1 MGLRL
6 LILSLMFVVLLVSG
20 CGKQPSD
27 RVVDLAGF
35 ESQMLGQH
43 SRYFQEQDHKLSW
56 QQAARAFAQS
66 DYPYGAS
73 ESIALGIGTDPVW
86 LHFQVNNPTQ
96 ADAGIRLAVKTPWLD
111 VIDAYIVADNTLIA
125 HINGGDYL
133 PFEQRPMA
141 HENFA
146 FEHGFSSGLS
156 DVYLRVESLGP
167 MAIPIELSSIEQAQ
181 QLDLGNAYRYG
192 LLYGMLLALSLY
204 NLLLYLIT
212 REKEFGL
219 YSLYLAGFVVNSF
232 SYTGQLHEII
242 TADFGVHFQDWL
254 DCFLMITYSVA
265 GLHFA
270 RALLKT
276 KNYAPVLD
284 RVVVWTTIVFP
295 LGILLGAI
303 ANQLVFSLLL
313 GFLLN
318 SGFATLFIIMG
329 IRARQ
334 AQVDSANLFIIA
346 SVTAAC
352 CIGISTMA
360 VAGIVPYNTYTFQA
374 IEVGM
379 VFEAIMLAIVLAKRF
394 NLVQQDLAVAEKF
407 AHTDPLTSVNNR
419 RGFQQ
424 PAEALFNAAV
434 ANNQDVA
441 VLLIDI
447 DHFKRIND
455 QYGHTVGDEVIQL
468 AANCLANS
476 TRKTD
481 LIARWGGEEFIMLLN
496 NTSQAEGRNFAER
509 IRMSLA
515 ELRCN
520 TPSGSVNFTVSIG
533 AAGSNQWVCAGKN
546 LNELSL
552 AELIK
557 CADSALYEAKK
568 SGRNRVVELC
578 DACPFTESPVAE
590 K

>member
-6 LILSLMFVVLLVSG
+6 SIVSLLFIAMLIAG
-20 CGKQPSD
+20 CGTEPKE
-27 RVVDLAGF
+27 RVVDLADF
-35 ESQMLGQH
+35 KSQMLGQH
-43 SRYFQEQDHKLSW
+43 SRYFQEQGDQLSW
-56 QQAARAFAQS
+56 QQAASQFAQS
-66 DYPYGAS
+66 DLPYGHS
-73 ESIALGIGTDPVW
+73 ESIALGIGTEPVW
-86 LHFQVNNPTQ
+86 LHFQVNNPQ
-96 ADAGIRLAVKTPWLD
+96 ATAREMRLAVKTPWLD
-111 VIDAYIVADNTLIA
+111 IIDAYIVADNTLIA

-146 FEHGFSSGLS
+146 FKYQFEPGLT

-167 MAIPIELSSIEQAQ
+167 MAIPLELSTVEQAQ
-181 QLDLGNAYRYG
+181 QLDIASAYRFG

-204 NLLLYLIT
+204 NSLLYLIT

-219 YSLYLAGFVVNSF
+219 YSLYLAGFVLNSF

-242 TADFGVHFQDWL
+242 TVDLGVHFQDWL

-284 RVVVWTTIVFP
+284 RVVVWTTIAFP
-295 LGILLGAI
+295 LGILLGAL

-313 GFLLN
+313 GFMLN

-334 AQVDSANLFIIA
+334 AQVDSANLFIVA
-346 SVTAAC
+346 SVTAAV

-360 VAGIVPYNTYTFQA
+360 VAGIVPYNAYTFQA

-407 AHTDPLTSVNNR
+407 AHTDPLTNVNNR

-424 PAEALFNAAV
+424 PAEALFKAAV
-434 ANNQDVA
+434 DNNQDIA

-455 QYGHTVGDEVIQL
+455 QYGHTVGDEVIQMT
-468 AANCLANS
+468 ASCLANS

-509 IRMSLA
+509 IRLSLA

-520 TPSGSVNFTVSIG
+520 TPSGAVNFTVSIG
-533 AAGSNQWVCAGKN
+533 AAGSNQRVCAGKK
-546 LNELSL
+546 LAELSL
-552 AELIK
+552 PELIK

-568 SGRNRVVELC
+568 AGRNRVVELC
-578 DACPFTESPVAE
+578 GDCPFTEASTAE